1 MKRRIHIM
9 GASGSGTSTLGQAL
23 AGRLPHRHLDSDDYF
38 WEHKYTKQRDI
49 IERLSRITYDLDQH
63 EPWILSGAV
72 CGWGDGLRSY
82 FDLVIFLWI
91 PPELRLERLRAREYE
106 RYGTESLP
114 GGSRYEDV
122 QAFLEWASLYDTAGP
137 EVRSRKLHEAWMLEL
152 DCPVLRLEGDFPVE
166 ERVEAVLDY
175 LSCGKEG

>member
-1 MKRRIHIM
+1 MKHRIHIM
-9 GASGSGTSTLGQAL
+9 GASGAGTSTLGQAL
-23 AGRLPHRHLDSDDYF
+23 ASRLPHRHLDSDDYF

-49 IERLSRITYDLDQH
+49 TERLSSIKYDLDQP

-72 CGWGDGLRSY
+72 CGWGDGLRPY

-122 QAFLEWASLYDTAGP
+122 QTFLEWASLYDTAGP
-137 EVRSRKLHEAWMLEL
+137 EVRSRKLHESWMLEL
-152 DCPVLRLEGDFPVE
+152 DCPVLRLEGDLPVE